1 VIEKSTLLQKKPHRP
16 ASDRRA
22 AASDALL
29 LVAQKEKTML
39 SVRLCQPRPFSI
51 VAVVL
56 ILLASIGALTTTASA
71 KAGISATLDLLNPV
85 TLGGTPIKPGT
96 YTVSADDTKVTILK
110 NGKAV
115 AQANVQWKDT
125 DQKAATTNIF
135 VEGGAIKEI
144 HFGGKTRYAIIM
156 G

>member
-1 VIEKSTLLQKKPHRP
+1 
-16 ASDRRA
+16 
-22 AASDALL
+22 
-29 LVAQKEKTML
+29 ML

-51 VAVVL
+51 VAVALV
-56 ILLASIGALTTTASA
+56 LLASIGALTTTASA